1 MIVQKELVA
10 IYDYEVPVP
19 EDPFSFRLE
28 IHKCS
33 ELFTGSVYRLER
45 FRLRPT
51 FHQRDREDADP
62 LINDA
67 LIYIRDEC
75 IDERKLRGESPE
87 TVIAIFNRE
96 LQNIFNQEI
105 EQYTLNNSNWS
116 DPAQRPN
123 GLDYKSHY
131 LNCNGVQPWL

>member
-1 MIVQKELVA
+1 MRSLYLKIRFPSDLRSINALNYLQ
-10 IYDYEVPVP
+10 VP
-19 EDPFSFRLE
+19 S
-28 IHKCS
+28 
-33 ELFTGSVYRLER
+33 
-45 FRLRPT
+45 
-51 FHQRDREDADP
+51 EDADP

-105 EQYTLNNSNWS
+105 E
-116 DPAQRPN
+116 
-123 GLDYKSHY
+123 
-131 LNCNGVQPWL
+131 

>member
-51 FHQRDREDADP
+51 FHQRDREDVDP
-62 LINDA
+62 QINDA

-75 IDERKLRGESPE
+75 NDERKLRGESPE
-87 TVIAIFNRE
+87 PVIVI
-96 LQNIFNQEI
+96 
-105 EQYTLNNSNWS
+105 
-116 DPAQRPN
+116 
-123 GLDYKSHY
+123 
-131 LNCNGVQPWL
+131 

>member
-1 MIVQKELVA
+1 RFDVFAGKKSAQI
-10 IYDYEVPVP
+10 
-19 EDPFSFRLE
+19 RE
-28 IHKCS
+28 ILIS
-33 ELFTGSVYRLER
+33 ESAWEEMTCLFAPS
-45 FRLRPT
+45 
-51 FHQRDREDADP
+51 

-105 EQYTLNNSNWS
+105 E
-116 DPAQRPN
+116 
-123 GLDYKSHY
+123 
-131 LNCNGVQPWL
+131 

>member
-1 MIVQKELVA
+1 MRSLYLKIRFPSDLRSINALNYLQ
-10 IYDYEVPVP
+10 VPSIDWSDSGYIQHFINV
-19 EDPFSFRLE
+19 
-28 IHKCS
+28 I
-33 ELFTGSVYRLER
+33 
-45 FRLRPT
+45 
-51 FHQRDREDADP
+51 EDADP

-105 EQYTLNNSNWS
+105 E
-116 DPAQRPN
+116 
-123 GLDYKSHY
+123 
-131 LNCNGVQPWL
+131 